1 MTETAMVQS
10 LIGDLTVQVG
20 RLKKRITKLQ
30 KQRDHHKEQNVHL
43 ERMLT
48 LYPHIRRE
56 FKRIDE
62 AKQEQINLKNLQQR
76 AKEQELLIKIL
87 LKDTDLR
94 GWEIKQAYDSII
106 KSEITKLNEITINS

>member
-1 MTETAMVQS
+1 MTETVQS
-10 LIGDLTVQVG
+10 LIRTLTVQVG

-30 KQRDHHKEQNVHL
+30 KQRDHYKEQNVQL
-43 ERMLT
+43 ERMIT

-56 FKRIDE
+56 FKRMDE
-62 AKQEQINLKNLQQR
+62 AKQERINLKNLQQR

-94 GWEIKQAYDSII
+94 DYEIKQAYDSLI
-106 KSEITKLNEITINS
+106 KSEYTKIEITKNS

>member
-1 MTETAMVQS
+1 MTETVQT
-10 LIGDLTVQVG
+10 LIRALTVQVG

-30 KQRDHHKEQNVHL
+30 KQRDHYKEQNVQL
-43 ERMLT
+43 ERMIT

-56 FKRIDE
+56 FKRMDE
-62 AKQEQINLKNLQQR
+62 AKQERINLKNLQQR

-94 GWEIKQAYDSII
+94 DYEIKQAYDSLI
-106 KSEITKLNEITINS
+106 KSEYTKIEITKNS